1 MSNGKFNSGR
11 VDLQALLKEIEADE
25 ELLGNRRFR
34 RQAGMVF
41 NKFGLINKDLFC
53 FSRLF
58 DLFRLLDCMHQS
70 ALPMQSALGQLYK

>member
-41 NKFGLINKDLFC
+41 NKFGLINKDLF
-53 FSRLF
+53 
-58 DLFRLLDCMHQS
+58 
-70 ALPMQSALGQLYK
+70 